1 MGEGENYL
9 VFTHTRRVLIFEVI
23 TDEHKPALI
32 EPARVYEPELADQEK
47 KAVIGILNL
56 NAILSELEG

>member
-1 MGEGENYL
+1 M
-9 VFTHTRRVLIFEVI
+9 I